1 MKKFLAVLFAALM
14 LFSLTACQGGSNAD
28 LEAMKMQMQLMQQQL
43 DEAKKAGF
51 VSGEQQPAPA
61 ETPQPEVM
69 PQPVETSDAEYV
81 LAINSVID
89 GETVIPLQGAETFTA
104 EAIIPEGMAVERW
117 EVNGMPYHEDMEPT
131 FTFTAEGNTVVEARL
146 RPEFKVTAINAEMQF
161 LDAKGKPKG
170 DAFTEF
176 VFEEDYENPVT
187 KETLP
192 GGWITVNVQAV
203 VPKGYAVDYW
213 LINDV
218 PYYYNRTVS
227 NFTVYD
233 LNEATVYEV
242 VLKKENAP
250 SSTPKPTAKPTS
262 TPYYYEPA
270 PEPTPEPTPEP
281 VYYSVSCEGCNFSGG
296 GYSGATS
303 GSVPAGTVITVTST
317 ITYSP
322 SVYWLGSYVSGNSG
336 SAGPKSFTYTVN
348 SDCSFRC
355 VGIVN

>member
-1 MKKFLAVLFAALM
+1 MKKFFAVLFTVLM

-61 ETPQPEVM
+61 ETPQPEVV
-69 PQPVETSDAEYV
+69 PQPVENVDAEYV

-242 VLKKENAP
+242 VLKK
-250 SSTPKPTAKPTS
+250 
-262 TPYYYEPA
+262 
-270 PEPTPEPTPEP
+270 
-281 VYYSVSCEGCNFSGG
+281 
-296 GYSGATS
+296 
-303 GSVPAGTVITVTST
+303 
-317 ITYSP
+317 
-322 SVYWLGSYVSGNSG
+322 
-336 SAGPKSFTYTVN
+336 
-348 SDCSFRC
+348 
-355 VGIVN
+355 